1 MKWSATEAA
10 LVPLGVLT
18 MTSTV
23 PAAADGDKAV
33 TSVAEPTVYD
43 VAAVLPKLTAV
54 APVKPVPLMVTEVP
68 PPSAPASGLTAL
80 TTGATA

>member
-1 MKWSATEAA
+1 MA

-33 TSVAEPTVYD
+33 TWVAEPTVYD
-43 VAAVLPKLTAV
+43 LSLIHI
-54 APVKPVPLMVTEVP
+54 
-68 PPSAPASGLTAL
+68 
-80 TTGATA
+80 